1 MSQRFPMEK
10 PPDSVYR
17 TALGDILVG
26 PLGVEP
32 STNGL

>member
-1 MSQRFPMEK
+1 MKKGLRISPK
-10 PPDSVYR
+10 P
-17 TALGDILVG
+17 LILLVG